1 MSRYNVGVG
10 VHCAFGIIFVRINKY
25 TAYNRDIHNES
36 AVIHHELHYIITTM
50 HLRSIHHVLA
60 SDMRAHVAKADILLF
75 QFQDDFDSLSIAGL
89 SPSGVDYRRFT
100 NYLLIIITFLHYLIF
115 A

>member
-1 MSRYNVGVG
+1 
-10 VHCAFGIIFVRINKY
+10 
-25 TAYNRDIHNES
+25 
-36 AVIHHELHYIITTM
+36 
-50 HLRSIHHVLA
+50 
-60 SDMRAHVAKADILLF
+60 MRAHVAKADILLF